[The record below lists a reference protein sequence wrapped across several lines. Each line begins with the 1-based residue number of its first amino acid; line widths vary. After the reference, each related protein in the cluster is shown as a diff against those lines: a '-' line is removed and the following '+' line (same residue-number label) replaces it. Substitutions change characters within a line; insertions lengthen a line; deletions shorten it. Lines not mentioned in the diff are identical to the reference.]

1 MTLGLLEL
9 VSSFTSPYPR
19 SSLLPL
25 MFSPSPSSVSVLS
38 REMAATSP
46 FGMSAF
52 STVSVISGR
61 ISGSANGGRA
71 DSICASFSVFPP
83 TAFYLAG

>member
-1 MTLGLLEL
+1 
-9 VSSFTSPYPR
+9 
-19 SSLLPL
+19 
-25 MFSPSPSSVSVLS
+25 
-38 REMAATSP
+38 MAATSP